1 MAEVSRDL
9 DHLYVEGF
17 ALTTDFK
24 SKSRGGTKIREV
36 KDREAHGKGLK
47 RSAEYAF
54 RSFEQECDSAVAIAE
69 ELRATGTIIVLE
81 GEGSTF
87 PLKVDSLSS
96 YTRERKGVRKTKWLL
111 LSVRDAHGNEP
122 ERATVWVSDAYRQQ
136 CLTLF
141 EDYLDDASAA
151 LSSKTSGHP
160 KVTRL
165 TLACTGGNFGS
176 TVLVTASVT

>member
-54 RSFEQECDSAVAIAE
+54 RSFEQERDSAVAIAE
-69 ELRATGTIIVLE
+69 ELRATG
-81 GEGSTF
+81 
-87 PLKVDSLSS
+87 D
-96 YTRERKGVRKTKWLL
+96 RK
-111 LSVRDAHGNEP
+111 SV
-122 ERATVWVSDAYRQQ
+122 V
-136 CLTLF
+136 
-141 EDYLDDASAA
+141 
-151 LSSKTSGHP
+151 
-160 KVTRL
+160 
-165 TLACTGGNFGS
+165 
-176 TVLVTASVT
+176 